1 MEIQLNYVAVLLAA
15 IAAMAV
21 GALWYSP
28 LLFVKAWLKETGLS
42 EKDMKK
48 GMSPMAA
55 MGVGFLVQLL
65 SAYVLAHF
73 LVLVQADSM
82 QEALQ
87 AGFWI
92 WLGFIATTQ
101 IGSVL
106 WETKSIKYFVIN
118 AAHTLLSMLV
128 MAAVL
133 TVIA

>member
-1 MEIQLNYVAVLLAA
+1 MEIQVNYVAVLLAA
-15 IAAMAV
+15 IAAMV
-21 GALWYSP
+21 LGALWYSP
-28 LLFVKAWLKETGLS
+28 LLFVKAWLKEAGLS

-73 LVLVQADSM
+73 LVLVDADSM
-82 QEALQ
+82 KAALI
-87 AGFWI
+87 ASFWL
-92 WLGFIATTQ
+92 WLGFTATTQ

-106 WETKSIKYFVIN
+106 WEMKSLKYFAIN

-133 TVIA
+133 TVIK

>member
-15 IAAMAV
+15 IAAMII

-28 LLFVKAWLKETGLS
+28 LLFVKAWLKEAGLS

-65 SAYVLAHF
+65 AAYVLAHF
-73 LVLVQADSM
+73 LVIVQPDSM

-87 AGFWI
+87 AGFWV

-106 WETKSIKYFVIN
+106 WEMKSLKYFAIN
-118 AAHTLLSMLV
+118 AAHTLVSMLV